1 MTRSYAEILAEADQ
15 AVAGAAAKLGDDR
28 QRPRY
33 HLMTAANWINDPN
46 GPVYH
51 DGYWHMFFQHNPFI
65 ADFGP
70 MGWGH
75 VRSPDLVNW
84 EHCPIALMPTPGSYD
99 GAGCWSGSVVI
110 HDGVPHM
117 LYSGVAD
124 MTLWSIDD
132 DIPPSDRQRIP
143 QGYYDEFLLEIDQ
156 ETQCLATS
164 ADGMMTWEKHP
175 ANPVIPATPAGL
187 DLIGF
192 RDPYLWQEG
201 DGRWLMLLG
210 TGIKGRGGAALL
222 YRSSDLIEW
231 EYLNPLYIGDP
242 AESGLNWECPNFLD
256 FSAKRMLVVSPH
268 GRPIYWLGEYAEGR
282 FKPEGPARRLD
293 WGDVF
298 YAPNS
303 LRDPAGRWLMWGW
316 AREARPRDQYAA
328 AGWASCLTLPREIS
342 LDAAGELRVKPAAE
356 ITKLRGET
364 LFEGDVEV
372 VAGAPHAL
380 GGASGD
386 RLEIA
391 CRVLAADCERLG
403 LQFRRSPA
411 GEQYTEL
418 SYDFAKGVLVLNR
431 DRSTDSAEVTV
442 APCQCALALAENE
455 PLDLRLYL
463 DNSIIEV
470 YANDRITLTSRIYP
484 TRTGAQ
490 GLSLYCLGG
499 TARAKAAVW
508 KMSSIWGDTSYT
520 MPCR

>member
-1 MTRSYAEILAEADQ
+1 MTDAYRQILAEANQ
-15 AVAGAAAKLGDDR
+15 AVAEAAAAVSSDP

-51 DGYWHMFFQHNPFI
+51 DGYWHMFFQHNPYI

-84 EHCPIALMPTPGSYD
+84 EHCPIAIMPTPGAYD
-99 GAGCWSGSVVI
+99 GAGCWSGAVVI

-117 LYSGVAD
+117 IYSGVAD
-124 MTLWSIDD
+124 MTLWSVDD

-143 QGYYDEFLLEIDQ
+143 QGYYHEFLLEIDQ
-156 ETQCLATS
+156 ETQCVATS
-164 ADGMMTWEKHP
+164 SDGMLTWQKHP
-175 ANPVIPATPAGL
+175 ANPVIPAIPEGL

-192 RDPYLWQEG
+192 RDPFLWQEG
-201 DGRWLMLLG
+201 DGRWRMLLG
-210 TGIKGRGGAALL
+210 SGIKGQGGVALL
-222 YRSSDLIEW
+222 YRSRDLVEW

-242 AESGLNWECPNFLD
+242 AESGVNWECPNFLD
-256 FSAKRMLVVSPH
+256 LGGKHMLVVSPH
-268 GRPIYWLGEYAEGR
+268 GRPLYWLGEYAKRR
-282 FKPEGPARRLD
+282 FKPAGLARRLD

-342 LDAAGELRVKPAAE
+342 LDGAGNLNVKPAE
-356 ITKLRGET
+356 VLKQLRAET
-364 LFEGDVEV
+364 LFDGIAEV
-372 VAGAPHAL
+372 SAGEPDCL

-386 RLEIA
+386 RLEIS
-391 CRVLAADCERLG
+391 CRVLSADCERLC
-403 LQFRRSPA
+403 LQFRRSPD
-411 GEQYTEL
+411 GEQFTEL
-418 SYDFAKGVLVLNR
+418 VYDFSEGILHLNR
-431 DRSTDSAEVTV
+431 ERSTDTVEVTV
-442 APCQCALALAENE
+442 EPCQCALVLAENE
-455 PLDLRLYL
+455 PLDLTVYL

-470 YANDRITLTSRIYP
+470 YANDRVTMTSRIYP
-484 TRTGAQ
+484 SRAEAK
-490 GLSLYCLGG
+490 GLSLGCAGG
-499 TARAKAAVW
+499 SARARMAVW
-508 KMSSIWGDTSYT
+508 KMSSIWGGAS
-520 MPCR
+520 